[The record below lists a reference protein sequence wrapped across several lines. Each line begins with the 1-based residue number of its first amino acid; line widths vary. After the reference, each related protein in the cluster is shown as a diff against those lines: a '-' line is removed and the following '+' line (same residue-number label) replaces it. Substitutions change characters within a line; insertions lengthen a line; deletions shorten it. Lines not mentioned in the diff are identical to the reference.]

1 MHDSQQPSA
10 NRWRLIRFHGGSYR
24 IPLPPGP
31 PPEMSKAEREA
42 REEQA
47 RAAERAAPA
56 ARRLASG
63 LSVGVIV
70 MGLALAAVIVMSML
84 VLISRH

>member
-1 MHDSQQPSA
+1 
-10 NRWRLIRFHGGSYR
+10 
-24 IPLPPGP
+24 
-31 PPEMSKAEREA
+31 MSKAEREA

-56 ARRLASG
+56 ASRLASG
-63 LSVGVIV
+63 PSVGVIV